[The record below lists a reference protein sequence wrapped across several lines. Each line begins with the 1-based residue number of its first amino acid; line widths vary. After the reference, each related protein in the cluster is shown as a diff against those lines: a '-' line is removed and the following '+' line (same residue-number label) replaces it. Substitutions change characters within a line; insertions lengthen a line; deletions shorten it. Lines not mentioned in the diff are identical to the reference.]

1 MPKRPRRTQAK
12 SDPVRRG
19 LRTLFQVGTVTL
31 AIQGWNL
38 FAGPSHQLTP
48 EQTAWITTLGTL
60 LVSLSQNA
68 LEEAGAVPTMLKGKT
83 DADAV
88 TTLTPGQMLATAEY
102 LRDRALREEAEP
114 SPTPRTLQ
122 IDALP
127 RVERFRG

>member
-1 MPKRPRRTQAK
+1 MPKRRRTPAK

-19 LRTLFQVGTVTL
+19 LRTLFQVGTVQL

-38 FAGPSHQLTP
+38 FVGPDHRLNA
-48 EQTAWITTLGTL
+48 EQVVWITTFGTL
-60 LVSLSQNA
+60 LVSFSQNA
-68 LEEAGAVPTMLKGKT
+68 LEEAGAVPTMLKGQT
-83 DADAV
+83 TADAA
-88 TTLTPGQMLATAEY
+88 TTLTPGQMIATAEY
-102 LRDRALREEAEP
+102 LRDRALREEVEP